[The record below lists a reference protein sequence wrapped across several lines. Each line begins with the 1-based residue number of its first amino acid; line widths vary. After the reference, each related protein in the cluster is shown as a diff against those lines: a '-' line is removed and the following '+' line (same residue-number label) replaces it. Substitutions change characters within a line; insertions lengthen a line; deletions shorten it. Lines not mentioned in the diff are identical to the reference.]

1 MIKVTLISP
10 ADCSN
15 CAAVKEQLDD
25 LRRMYPEL
33 VIREIDAHTPEGEV
47 LILQH
52 GILASPGILINGQ
65 FFSMGAV
72 SEQKLELAIKI
83 AAEAA

>member
-1 MIKVTLISP
+1 MVKVTLVSP
-10 ADCSN
+10 ADCPN

-25 LRRMYPEL
+25 LKSIYPEL
-33 VIREIDAHTPEGEV
+33 VITSVDAHAQEGEE

-52 GILASPGILINGQ
+52 GILASPGILINDK

-72 SEQKLELAIKI
+72 SEQKLNQAIKS
-83 AAEAA
+83 AVEAA

>member
-1 MIKVTLISP
+1 MVRITLISP
-10 ADCSN
+10 ADCPN

-25 LRRMYPEL
+25 LKNTYPEL
-33 VIREIDAHTPEGEV
+33 VIKSVDAHAPEGEE

-52 GILASPGILINGQ
+52 GILASPDILINDK

-72 SEQKLELAIKI
+72 SEQKLGLAIKS
-83 AAEAA
+83 AVETA